1 MAVSF
6 LTHPPLS
13 SLCLL
18 ISSFYFFFSL
28 SRLIDWLIKPITEI
42 TKSNQVQTSATCRL
56 VEKQEYVGGAGTRPN
71 AAEQIRPKTEQLQAK
86 AILRELWED
95 DRKWSNLMRNK
106 VVVFWGFLSGTC
118 LAGSGSPDVCWTGSP
133 ALAAKRHR
141 RTQG

>member
-1 MAVSF
+1 MMRADDESRLTVWLITHCSQHLRAAEFVSGAVNSSAIIQNENKTLPKLFCTNGHVSPDSSSSF
-6 LTHPPLS
+6 L
-13 SLCLL
+13 SLCLP

-86 AILRELWED
+86 AILRE
-95 DRKWSNLMRNK
+95 
-106 VVVFWGFLSGTC
+106 F
-118 LAGSGSPDVCWTGSP
+118 
-133 ALAAKRHR
+133 
-141 RTQG
+141 